1 MLCGIRPFFCP
12 ADMRIIGRNNH
23 TALITSVNILKL
35 SRANNNKII
44 GDTKMRLIAV
54 ALTLFSFAF
63 AAEGKELPQKTFC
76 IFDPVGAN
84 GPIFTRMQDFRTAAL
99 EWGIEAELKAY
110 TNEAVALADFQ
121 SGVCDGS
128 LITGTRIRPFNVF
141 TGSLE
146 AVGGLTSYQQLR
158 ELINMLA
165 RPQAAKYM
173 VDGRYEVSGIIPGGS
188 VYVFVRDRA
197 IDSVEAAAGRKV
209 ATLDYDLAS
218 KKVVEHIGATMVP
231 ATVATFAP
239 RFNNGDV
246 DIAYAPAVA
255 YEPFEMY
262 KGLGQAGGIYRFSF
276 AQMNFQLITY
286 KDRLPD
292 GFGQASREFFAEHFD
307 QGMEH
312 ILTAERGIQ
321 ENYWIDLPD
330 EQELEYLD
338 MLAGI
343 RDELAAQGVYDTQM
357 MKLMKKLRCRANPMH
372 HECATDLLF

>member
-1 MLCGIRPFFCP
+1 
-12 ADMRIIGRNNH
+12 
-23 TALITSVNILKL
+23 
-35 SRANNNKII
+35 
-44 GDTKMRLIAV
+44 MRLIAI
-54 ALTLFSFAF
+54 ALALLGVAF
-63 AAEGKELPQKTFC
+63 AASGKELPKKTFC
-76 IFDPVGAN
+76 VFDPVGAN

-99 EWGIEAELKAY
+99 EWGVEAELKAY

-128 LITGTRIRPFNVF
+128 LITGTRVRPFNVF

-158 ELINMLA
+158 ELIGMLA
-165 RPQAAKYM
+165 RPQAGKYM
-173 VDGRYEVSGIIPGGS
+173 VDGRYEISGIIPGGS
-188 VYVFVRDRA
+188 VYVFVRDKA
-197 IDSVEAAAGRKV
+197 IDSVEAAAGKKV

-218 KKVVEHIGATMVP
+218 KTVVEHIGATMVP

-262 KGLGQAGGIYRFSF
+262 KGLGQQGGIYRFSF

-286 KDRLPD
+286 RDQLPD
-292 GFGQASREFFAEHFD
+292 GFGQSSREFFAEHFD

-312 ILTAERGIQ
+312 ILTAERGIP
-321 ENYWIDLPD
+321 ENYWVDMPD
-330 EQELEYLD
+330 EQELQYLD

-343 RDELAAQGVYDTQM
+343 RDELATQGVYDTQM

-372 HECATDLLF
+372 HECAMDLLF

>member
-1 MLCGIRPFFCP
+1 
-12 ADMRIIGRNNH
+12 MRFI
-23 TALITSVNILKL
+23 ALALMMFSV
-35 SRANNNKII
+35 
-44 GDTKMRLIAV
+44 
-54 ALTLFSFAF
+54 AF
-63 AAEGKELPQKTFC
+63 AAEGKELPKKSLC

-84 GPIFTRMQDFRTAAL
+84 GPIFTRMQDFRTQAL
-99 EWGIEAELKAY
+99 AWGAEAELLAY

-121 SGVCDGS
+121 AGVCDGA
-128 LITGTRIRPFNVF
+128 LVTGTRIRPFNVF

-146 AVGGLTSYQQLR
+146 AVGGLTSYQQVR
-158 ELINMLA
+158 ELVNILA

-173 VDGRYEVSGIIPGGS
+173 IDGRYEVAGVIPGGS

-209 ATLDYDLAS
+209 ATLDYDMAS
-218 KKVVEHIGATMVP
+218 RKVVEHIGATMVP

-262 KGLGQAGGIYRFSF
+262 KGLGEAGGIYRFSF
-276 AQMNFQLITY
+276 AQMNFQLLTY
-286 KDRLPD
+286 RDRLPE
-292 GFGQASREFFAEHFD
+292 GFGQYSREYFAENFD
-307 QGMEH
+307 AGMEH
-312 ILTAERGIQ
+312 IMTAENGIPEQ
-321 ENYWIDLPD
+321 YWIDLPD

-338 MLAGI
+338 MLASI
-343 RDELAAQGVYDTQM
+343 REELASNGVYDSQM

-372 HECATDLLF
+372 HECASDLIF

>member
-1 MLCGIRPFFCP
+1 MLGGIRPFFCP

-63 AAEGKELPQKTFC
+63 AAEGKELPEKTFC

-173 VDGRYEVSGIIPGGS
+173 VDGRYEVSGIRNLS
-188 VYVFVRDRA
+188 
-197 IDSVEAAAGRKV
+197 
-209 ATLDYDLAS
+209 
-218 KKVVEHIGATMVP
+218 
-231 ATVATFAP
+231 
-239 RFNNGDV
+239 
-246 DIAYAPAVA
+246 
-255 YEPFEMY
+255 
-262 KGLGQAGGIYRFSF
+262 
-276 AQMNFQLITY
+276 
-286 KDRLPD
+286 
-292 GFGQASREFFAEHFD
+292 
-307 QGMEH
+307 
-312 ILTAERGIQ
+312 
-321 ENYWIDLPD
+321 
-330 EQELEYLD
+330 
-338 MLAGI
+338 
-343 RDELAAQGVYDTQM
+343 
-357 MKLMKKLRCRANPMH
+357 LR
-372 HECATDLLF
+372 

>member
-1 MLCGIRPFFCP
+1 
-12 ADMRIIGRNNH
+12 MRFI
-23 TALITSVNILKL
+23 ALALMMFSV
-35 SRANNNKII
+35 
-44 GDTKMRLIAV
+44 
-54 ALTLFSFAF
+54 AF
-63 AAEGKELPQKTFC
+63 AAEGKELPKKSFC

-84 GPIFTRMQDFRTAAL
+84 GPIFTRMQDFRTQAL
-99 EWGIEAELKAY
+99 AWGAEAELLAY

-121 SGVCDGS
+121 AGVCDGA
-128 LITGTRIRPFNVF
+128 LVTGTRIRPFNVF

-146 AVGGLTSYQQLR
+146 AVGGLTSYQQVR
-158 ELINMLA
+158 ELVNILA

-173 VDGRYEVSGIIPGGS
+173 IDGRYEVAGVIPGGS

-209 ATLDYDLAS
+209 ATLDYDMAS
-218 KKVVEHIGATMVP
+218 RKVVEHIGATMVP

-262 KGLGQAGGIYRFSF
+262 KGLGEAGGIYRFSF
-276 AQMNFQLITY
+276 AQMNFQLLTY
-286 KDRLPD
+286 RDRLPE
-292 GFGQASREFFAEHFD
+292 GFGQSSREYFAENFD
-307 QGMEH
+307 AGMEH
-312 ILTAERGIQ
+312 IMTAENGIPEQ
-321 ENYWIDLPD
+321 YWIDLPD

-338 MLAGI
+338 MLASI
-343 RDELAAQGVYDTQM
+343 REELANNGVYDSQM

-372 HECATDLLF
+372 HECASDLIF

>member
-1 MLCGIRPFFCP
+1 MRMIAAML
-12 ADMRIIGRNNH
+12 A
-23 TALITSVNILKL
+23 
-35 SRANNNKII
+35 
-44 GDTKMRLIAV
+44 
-54 ALTLFSFAF
+54 LFSISLTAY
-63 AAEGKELPQKTFC
+63 GKELPQKTFC
-76 IFDPVGAN
+76 VFDPVGAN
-84 GPIFTRMQDFRTAAL
+84 GPVFMRMQDYKTAAL
-99 EWGIEAELKAY
+99 AWGVEAEMKAY
-110 TNEAVALADFQ
+110 TNETVAIADFQ
-121 SGVCDGS
+121 SGVCDAA
-128 LITGTRIRPFNVF
+128 LVTGTRVRPFNVF

-158 ELINMLA
+158 ELISMLA

-173 VDGRYEVSGIIPGGS
+173 ADGRYEVSGIMPGGS

-197 IDSVEAAAGRKV
+197 INSVETAAGRKV

-262 KGLGQAGGIYRFSF
+262 KGLGEQGGIYRFSF
-276 AQMNFQLITY
+276 AQMNFQLINY
-286 KDRLPD
+286 RDQFPA
-292 GFGQASREFFAEHFD
+292 GFGQKSREYVASEFD
-307 QGMEH
+307 KGMDH
-312 ILTAERGIQ
+312 IRTAEQGIP

-343 RDELAAQGVYDTQM
+343 RDELASEGVYDTQM
-357 MKLMKKLRCRANPMH
+357 MKLMKKLRCRSNPMH
-372 HECATDLLF
+372 HECASDLLF